1 MALRP
6 PRKVQVKEA
15 KDAERAIAN
24 VTASLSRVYKSDII
38 DGTIVS
44 DISIEAGSNEV
55 SHKLG
60 RQPIGWAVVD
70 VQGAAPSLYRNSWD
84 SRIINIES
92 DVSSTISLWV
102 F

>member
-6 PRKVQVKEA
+6 PRKVQIKEP
-15 KDAERAIAN
+15 KDAERAVAN
-24 VTASLSRVYKSDII
+24 VVTSLSRVYKSDII
-38 DGTIVS
+38 DGTLVAGIVLES
-44 DISIEAGSNEV
+44 GSNEI

-70 VQGAAPSLYRNSWD
+70 VQGVAPALYRNSWN
-84 SRIINIES
+84 SRIIDIES
-92 DVSSTISLWV
+92 DAAATISLWV

>member
-6 PRKVQVKEA
+6 PRKIQIKKPE
-15 KDAERAIAN
+15 DSERAISN
-24 VTASLSRVYKSDII
+24 VVASLARVYKSDIV
-38 DGTIVS
+38 DGTLVT
-44 DISIEAGSNEV
+44 DISVVVGSNEV

-70 VQGAAPSLYRNSWD
+70 VQGAAVSLYRNSWD
-84 SRIINIES
+84 SRIINLES
-92 DVSSTISLWV
+92 NAESTISLWV